1 MRERGRTWAV
11 IAGLLLCAAALLMSV
26 ALQRAGYLTYL
37 NSDMASELILAR
49 RQVDTGSLI
58 QTDWLYSTEIH
69 ILHMNLFYALAF
81 LFTLDYA
88 LARIIGNTL
97 VFLLGMGACV
107 FLCRRMRLSWG
118 LSLAVAAMLPAAGS
132 MLYAANMT
140 VAGYYII
147 HLLFAFGTAGLWLE
161 AAEGDRHGRLA
172 TASYAAVCLLQ
183 GFLSV
188 RYVLC
193 FVCPMMAA
201 AAVEVLFAP
210 QAGRKLEKGLR
221 RFGAVTA
228 LGFVSCVLGYAASE
242 AVMPRLLTSGAGS
255 AASFQFNPLD
265 GQAMAQTLLAVWTD
279 FLKLLGWRGGVS
291 LFSPEGMVNLCVAGV
306 LFLGVMMMRRVY
318 GALSDARREDRLQ
331 RRMIEYALAA
341 IAVNLFCFVFVK
353 GTYLNRYLIP
363 AVIFLAPVV
372 GVLVWRE
379 SNAWLRAV
387 FLALLCVQ
395 VGGSSVILL
404 RETQIQEAEAE
415 QQSAPMMET
424 AAFLLDQGYTHGYG
438 TFWNVRVMQERTQGG
453 LTFTGVALE
462 QAEEGAVCQTV
473 PELIRWLEPSEYTD
487 LDRCPGKTFLL
498 LTQEEETRLAA
509 WLSFA
514 DAPRIYQNEQYAVYG
529 FGSSMELSSLMLL
542 GKMKLENAETR
553 DGGFEIGAGGRMRIP
568 TSWREAGSYTLT
580 FRCSGQP
587 QGARIRAYRGR
598 DFELFA
604 EQQLQEGDN
613 ALSFELPTDDKY
625 FMLLFTGGEQ
635 DGLRV
640 EDVRLTKSGEAL
652 Q

>member
-1 MRERGRTWAV
+1 MRVRRRWAV

-26 ALQRAGYLTYL
+26 GLQRAGYLTYL

-49 RQVDTGSLI
+49 RQADTGSLI
-58 QTDWLYSTEIH
+58 QKDWLYSTEIH
-69 ILHMNLFYALAF
+69 ILHMNLFYALVF
-81 LFTLDYA
+81 LFTPDYG
-88 LARIIGNTL
+88 LVRIIGNTL

-107 FLCRRMRLSWG
+107 FLCRRMRVSWG

-147 HLLFAFGTAGLWLE
+147 HILFAFGTAGLWLE
-161 AAEGDRHGRLA
+161 AAEGDWHGRLV

-193 FVCPMMAA
+193 FVCPMMV
-201 AAVEVLFAP
+201 AAVVEMLFAP
-210 QAGRKLEKGLR
+210 QAGRKLGKRLI

-228 LGFVSCVLGYAASE
+228 LGFANCMFGYAASE
-242 AVMPRLLTSGAGS
+242 VVMPRLLTSGVG
-255 AASFQFNPLD
+255 AASSFQFNPLD
-265 GQAMAQTLLAVWTD
+265 GQAMAQTLLTVWTD
-279 FLKLLGWRGGVS
+279 FLKLLGWRGSVP
-291 LFSPEGMVNLCVAGV
+291 LFSPEGMINLCVAGV

-318 GALSDARREDRLQ
+318 GALSDERCEDRLQ

-363 AVIFLAPVV
+363 AVIFLVPVV
-372 GVLVWRE
+372 GVLVRQE
-379 SNAWLRAV
+379 RNAWLRIA
-387 FLALLCVQ
+387 FLAMLCVQ
-395 VGGSSVILL
+395 VGGSSAILL
-404 RETQIQEAEAE
+404 RETQMQEAEAE
-415 QQSAPMMET
+415 QQSVPMMET

-453 LTFTGVALE
+453 LTFTGVIPA
-462 QAEEGAVCQTV
+462 QTEEGAVCQTV
-473 PELIRWLEPSEYTD
+473 PELIRWLEPSEYSD
-487 LDRCPGKTFLL
+487 LDRCTGKTFLL
-498 LTQEEETRLAA
+498 LTKEEETHLAA
-509 WLSFA
+509 WLSFTN
-514 DAPRIYQNEQYAVYG
+514 APCIYQNEQYAVYG
-529 FGSSMELSSLMLL
+529 FSSSMELSSLMLL

-553 DGGFEIGAGGRMRIP
+553 DGGFEIGASGRMRVP
-568 TSWREAGSYTLT
+568 TSWREAGGYTLT
-580 FRCSGQP
+580 FSCTGNT

-598 DFELFA
+598 NFELLA
-604 EQQLQEGDN
+604 EQPLLEGEN
-613 ALSFELPTDDKY
+613 AFIFELPADDKY

-635 DGLRV
+635 DGLQV
-640 EDVRLTKSGEAL
+640 ENVRLTKSGEAL
-652 Q
+652 R